1 MISDGRLG
9 RAVRYRYASIVSKP
23 HTGREDGLSNQV
35 EFSPLA
41 KWHMLGCFVS
51 SRSICL
57 PMLKYSLLLFVLLW
71 ETGRAQVTPLPLMDT
86 IVRNAA
92 TALTKD
98 SWVGLSVG
106 VFRDGQVFQYNFGN
120 SGGGNIPTAGTLYE
134 IGSITKTF
142 TTLLLAQ
149 AVLEKKATLTDDIRQ
164 YLKGDYPN
172 LQFKGKPIELGHLAN
187 LTSSLPNNMP
197 DFTEEAKKASPDS
210 FAYVVIKA
218 NAHYSKAN
226 FFDDLHHVR
235 LDTFPGLNP
244 RHSNA
249 AAMLLGYILENIF
262 GKPYDELVKQYVT
275 GPVQMSHTYISLPTD
290 QAGLLAKCYNE
301 RGISMPYIMP
311 NAWAAGGMSSCL
323 DDMTRYMVYQLSEKN
338 EAVRLTHQ
346 VAWGNPDEF
355 AVGLNWFLGET
366 FDGKRKVSND
376 GTTFGFT
383 TCFLLYPEQHFGVI
397 ILSNECGSGVTTRL
411 YGMADKIFNRN
422 FYTAAERASD
432 GFGFSLSVN
441 LLLKE
446 LNEKGFEH
454 AVDAAGGLAK
464 SHPEFILRDNE
475 VNVLAYSL
483 LRKGK
488 KQEALEIFK
497 LNTALHPDSW
507 NDYDSEAEG
516 YDNVGDT
523 ANAIKYYRRSLEL
536 NPNNT
541 NAAEQLKKLGQP

>member
-1 MISDGRLG
+1 
-9 RAVRYRYASIVSKP
+9 
-23 HTGREDGLSNQV
+23 
-35 EFSPLA
+35 
-41 KWHMLGCFVS
+41 
-51 SRSICL
+51 
-57 PMLKYSLLLFVLLW
+57 MLKYSLLLFVLLW

-366 FDGKRKVSND
+366 FDGKRKV
-376 GTTFGFT
+376 
-383 TCFLLYPEQHFGVI
+383 
-397 ILSNECGSGVTTRL
+397 